1 MRPCFSFFGVSG
13 SVVGETSSDVS
24 KPKAGNARL
33 LFFIFLPNLYPTQFD
48 FVVCGTRIR
57 LFPEPSFHISNF

>member
-57 LFPEPSFHISNF
+57 L